1 MSERRDES
9 TWLRTGSLIIIAAVA
24 LAVVLRYTSSVMI
37 PFVLAI
43 FVFTLV
49 SPVLDFQVIRLRFP
63 RSIAVATTFLVV
75 IVIIAVICLF
85 VTISVQKVVA
95 TAAPYSNDFA
105 NLAKEVFSRFDNWG
119 VKLDQEKIVS
129 DLRNKLP
136 SLVTDTLGR
145 VFGLLS
151 SVFFVLI
158 FVIFLLVGRNPHVVR
173 SGVYADIDHNIRR
186 YIATK
191 VLISALTGVL
201 VWGSLE
207 MLGLKLAAV
216 FGIAAFLLNFI
227 PSIGSMISTL
237 LPIPVAVAQFQNPW
251 SIVLAI
257 AIPGTVQMI
266 IGNIVEPRLMGRGLN
281 LHPVTVLLAL
291 FFWGLLWGIAGMF
304 LAAPM
309 TAVIRIILMQFDTLK
324 PIGKLLAG
332 ELPVAKTTSGPSEQS
347 SKDNKNPSAPPTK

>member
-1 MSERRDES
+1 MSEKRDES
-9 TWLRTGSLIIIAAVA
+9 TWLRTGSLVIIAAVA
-24 LAVVLRYTSSVMI
+24 LAVVLRYTGAVMI

-43 FVFTLV
+43 FIVTLV

-63 RSIAVATTFLVV
+63 RIVAVATTFLVV
-75 IVIIAVICLF
+75 IVIIAVVCLF
-85 VTISVQKVVA
+85 VTIAVQKFVA

-105 NLAKEVFSRFDNWG
+105 NLTKEIFPAMDRWG
-119 VKLDQEKIVS
+119 IKLDQERIVN

-173 SGVYADIDHNIRR
+173 SGVYADIDHNVRR

-207 MLGLKLAAV
+207 LIGLKLAGV
-216 FGIAAFLLNFI
+216 FGIVAFLLNFI
-227 PSIGSMISTL
+227 PSIGSIISTL
-237 LPIPVAVAQFQNPW
+237 LPIPVAVAQFQEPW
-251 SIVLAI
+251 GAVLAV
-257 AIPGTVQMI
+257 AVPGTIQII
-266 IGNIVEPRLMGRGLN
+266 IGNIIEPKLMGEGLN
-281 LHPVTVLLAL
+281 LHPVTILLAL
-291 FFWGLLWGIAGMF
+291 SFWGLLWGVAGMF
-304 LAAPM
+304 LAAPV
-309 TAVIRIILMQFDTLK
+309 TAVLRIILMQFDTLR

-332 ELPVAKTTSGPSEQS
+332 ELPPSQ
-347 SKDNKNPSAPPTK
+347 PRTQPTAGA

>member
-1 MSERRDES
+1 MSERRDEG
-9 TWLRTGSLIIIAAVA
+9 TWLRTGSLVIIAAVA
-24 LAVVLRYTSSVMI
+24 LAAVLHYTSSVMI

-49 SPVLDFQVIRLRFP
+49 SPVMDFQVIRLRFP
-63 RSIAVATTFLVV
+63 RSLAAATTFLVV
-75 IVIIAVICLF
+75 LVFIAVICLF
-85 VTISVQKVVA
+85 VSIAVQKVIA

-105 NLAKEVFSRFDNWG
+105 NLAKEVFSQFDKWG
-119 VKLDQEKIVS
+119 VKLDQERIVS

-173 SGVYADIDHNIRR
+173 SGMYADIDHNVRR

-191 VLISALTGVL
+191 VIISALTGLL
-201 VWGSLE
+201 VWGALE
-207 MLGLKLAAV
+207 VLGLKLAAV

-237 LPIPVAVAQFQNPW
+237 LPIPVAVAQFQSPW
-251 SIVLAI
+251 SIVLAV
-257 AIPGTVQMI
+257 AIPGLVQVIM
-266 IGNIVEPRLMGRGLN
+266 GNIVEPRLLGKGLN

-291 FFWGLLWGIAGMF
+291 FFWGLLWGVAGMF

-309 TAVIRIILMQFDTLK
+309 TAVIRIVLMQFDTLK
-324 PIGKLLAG
+324 PVGRLLAG
-332 ELPVAKTTSGPSEQS
+332 ELPASKSGSGPPE
-347 SKDNKNPSAPPTK
+347 KK